1 MNIENIYKQLLSVL
15 PKDKIKLNEN
25 MSKHTTFKIGGPA
38 DIFII
43 IDTIEEIKNIL
54 KIINENNLPYRII
67 GNGSNILFKDEG
79 YRGIILKD
87 NLNNYNIEKK
97 QNKALLTVNSGV
109 KLSMLGQKCLKEAIE
124 GFEFASGIPR
134 NNRRSSKNECW
145 SSWKRNERHNRN
157 SNIYK

>member
-25 MSKHTTFKIGGPA
+25 MSKHTT
-38 DIFII
+38 
-43 IDTIEEIKNIL
+43 
-54 KIINENNLPYRII
+54 
-67 GNGSNILFKDEG
+67 FKDEG